1 MKVNQLFE
9 EPKIVSRKAYGPVL
23 KKFGRAVPQ
32 FAADEATAKNLQS
45 YYELG
50 KTIEK
55 VSLSWT
61 KAAKNKNVEAAA
73 KAAGLN
79 ISWDEVSHAQE
90 VASNQKLRKALQT
103 AGFDAYAD
111 RSVLENT
118 EPMQFVVFDATQ
130 VLVAKY
136 KE

>member
-1 MKVNQLFE
+1 MRVTELFE
-9 EPKIVSRKAYGPVL
+9 EAKIVSRNAYGPVL

-32 FAADEATAKNLQS
+32 FARDQATAQTLRS

-50 KTIEK
+50 KSVEK

-61 KAAKNKNVEAAA
+61 KAAKNKHVEAAA
-73 KAAGLN
+73 KSIGMDVDWTEEAY
-79 ISWDEVSHAQE
+79 AQV
-90 VASNQKLRKALQT
+90 VASNQKLRKALQA

-111 RSVLENT
+111 YSVLENT

-130 VLVAKY
+130 VLAARY